1 MNKNK
6 ILLLLLSIVIA
17 FAMWMY
23 VITVVSPESEA
34 TFYNI
39 PVVLQ
44 GEAVLEDRGF
54 MLIMEEKPTVTL
66 TLTGNRSDLNKLNS
80 SNITVTADLS
90 RIYEAGRQELQYG
103 NPTYP
108 GDIATGAVTVKTREP
123 GSLTLN
129 VEKRIKDKPLDVV
142 IESNGTVPASGFK
155 VVETSL
161 DREQIMITGPAPV
174 VEKIAMARIDV
185 NYTGRNKSFGEDYFI
200 TLCDE
205 DGEPVDSKWVEVD
218 YSSVY
223 LTAMVHKEK
232 TVPLDIKV
240 IDGGGATRDTSE
252 ITLSVQEITVSGP
265 AEDMKK
271 FEETLVDG
279 KLIVGTVD
287 LAQYTEDTTLPPFE
301 ITLPEGIRLGD
312 EVTSVTVDLKF
323 PNLTVMEMLMQQVE
337 LINIPEGVRATV
349 QPYRFEML
357 VYIRGPKD
365 KMEKLLREDVK
376 IVVDL
381 TGAKPS
387 DTVST
392 FAATVVVESEE
403 VPTAGAIGQYPV
415 AVDVKA
421 G

>member
-23 VITVVSPESEA
+23 VITVVSPESED
-34 TFYNI
+34 TFYNV
-39 PVVLQ
+39 PVVLR
-44 GEAVLEDRGF
+44 GEAVLEDRSL
-54 MLIMEEKPTVTL
+54 MLIMDEKPTVNL

-80 SNITVTADLS
+80 SNITVTAEIS
-90 RIYEAGRQELQYG
+90 RIYEAGKQKLQY
-103 NPTYP
+103 NVSFP
-108 GDIATGAVTVKTREP
+108 GDVAAGAVTVKSRDP
-123 GSLTLN
+123 GSLTLD
-129 VEKRIKDKPLDVV
+129 VERRIKDKPVDVV
-142 IESNGTVPASGFK
+142 IESKGTVPASGFK

-365 KMEKLLREDVK
+365 KMEKLRREDVK

>member
-23 VITVVSPESEA
+23 VITVVSPESED
-34 TFYNI
+34 TFYNV

-44 GEAVLEDRGF
+44 GEAVLEDRSL
-54 MLIMEEKPTVTL
+54 MLIMDERPTVNL

-80 SNITVTADLS
+80 SNITVTAEIS
-90 RIYEAGRQELQYG
+90 RIYEAGKQKLQY
-103 NPTYP
+103 NVSFP
-108 GDIATGAVTVKTREP
+108 GDVAAGAVTVKSRDP
-123 GSLTLN
+123 GSLTLD
-129 VEKRIKDKPLDVV
+129 VERRIKDKPVDVV
-142 IESNGTVPASGFK
+142 IESKGTVPASGFK

-185 NYTGRNKSFGEDYFI
+185 NYTGRNKSFGEDFFI

-312 EVTSVTVDLKF
+312 EVASVTVDLKF
-323 PNLTVMEMLMQQVE
+323 PNLTVMEMLIQQVE

>member
-23 VITVVSPESEA
+23 VITVVSPESED
-34 TFYNI
+34 TFYNV
-39 PVVLQ
+39 PVVLR
-44 GEAVLEDRGF
+44 GEAVLEDRSL
-54 MLIMEEKPTVTL
+54 MLIMDEKPTVNL

-80 SNITVTADLS
+80 SNITVTAEIS
-90 RIYEAGRQELQYG
+90 RIYEAGKQKLQYDVSF
-103 NPTYP
+103 P
-108 GDIATGAVTVKTREP
+108 GDVAAGAVTVKSRDP
-123 GSLTLN
+123 GSLTLD
-129 VEKRIKDKPLDVV
+129 VERRIKDKPVDVV
-142 IESNGTVPASGFK
+142 IESKGTVPASGFK

-365 KMEKLLREDVK
+365 KMEKLRREDVK

>member
-23 VITVVSPESEA
+23 VITVVSPESED
-34 TFYNI
+34 TFYNV

-44 GEAVLEDRGF
+44 GEAVLEDRSL
-54 MLIMEEKPTVTL
+54 MLIMDERPTVNL

-80 SNITVTADLS
+80 SNITVTAEIS
-90 RIYEAGRQELQYG
+90 RIYEAGKQKLQY
-103 NPTYP
+103 NVSFP
-108 GDIATGAVTVKTREP
+108 GDVAAGAVTVKSRDP
-123 GSLTLN
+123 GSLTLD
-129 VEKRIKDKPLDVV
+129 VERRIKDKPVDVV
-142 IESNGTVPASGFK
+142 IESKGTVPASGFK

-185 NYTGRNKSFGEDYFI
+185 NYTGRNKSFGEDFFI